1 MNITKAD
8 ETMTI
13 PLTILTG
20 FLGAGKTTLL
30 NRIIHADHGLRLAVL
45 VNDFGAVNIDSE
57 LVAATSVDGDT
68 VSLSNG
74 CICCTIR
81 GDLLTAVAKLFE
93 AAEPPEYIV
102 LETSGVSDPLE
113 VALTFRD
120 TPQMQSLVHID
131 SIISLIDAEQFSA
144 YQREHAVLAMNQ
156 IGMADL
162 VVLNKT
168 DLVDEATLDE
178 VTRTVRKIMP
188 TARVFPT
195 TQAEVPLPLLLGVG
209 AYDPARLAGR
219 DRSDVHVHNAT
230 GDNDHPHHHTDH
242 TTVFHTWHWTHTE
255 PLALDE
261 LKRNVAKLPTS
272 VYRLKG
278 TVYLRESPEEQ
289 AVLHVVG
296 TRATV
301 LPGEPWGDDNPQ
313 STVVA
318 IGAAGQVDAAKLD
331 ALFEASLAVNAPANA
346 FERLGR
352 TMVSWLRG

>member
-1 MNITKAD
+1 
-8 ETMTI
+8 MTI

-45 VNDFGAVNIDSE
+45 VNDFGAINIDSE

-81 GDLLTAVAKLFE
+81 GDLLAAVADLFKRDT
-93 AAEPPEYIV
+93 PPEYIV

-120 TPQMQSLVHID
+120 TPQMQALVHID
-131 SIISLIDAEQFSA
+131 SIISLIDAEQFPA

-162 VVLNKT
+162 VVLNKA
-168 DLVDEATLDE
+168 DLVNAATLDDI
-178 VTRTVRKIMP
+178 TRTVRKIMP

-219 DRSDVHVHNAT
+219 TPGDVHVHSA
-230 GDNDHPHHHTDH
+230 HAAAPHAHADH
-242 TTVFHTWHWTHTE
+242 TTVFHTWHWTHTG

-261 LKRNVAKLPTS
+261 LRRSLAKLPTS

-278 TVYLRESPEEQ
+278 TVYLREAPAQ
-289 AVLHVVG
+289 RTMLHVVG

-301 LPGEPWGDDNPQ
+301 LPGDPWGEALPH

-318 IGAAGQVDAAKLD
+318 IGAAGGVDAAGLD
-331 ALFEASLAVNAPANA
+331 TLFTAALAENAPANA

-352 TMVSWLRG
+352 TVVSWLRG

>member
-1 MNITKAD
+1 
-8 ETMTI
+8 MTT
-13 PLTILTG
+13 PLTILAG

-45 VNDFGAVNIDSE
+45 VNDFGAINIDSE

-81 GDLLTAVAKLFE
+81 GDLLTAVADLFTTD
-93 AAEPPEYIV
+93 APPEYIV

-131 SIISLIDAEQFSA
+131 GIISLIDAEQFPS

-168 DLVDEATLDE
+168 DLVEQAAMDKI
-178 VTRTVRKIMP
+178 TRTVRQIMP

-195 TQAEVPLPLLLGVG
+195 TQAAVPLPLLLGVG
-209 AYDPARLAGR
+209 AYDPARLFGR
-219 DRSDVHVHNAT
+219 GTSDVHVHAAD
-230 GDNDHPHHHTDH
+230 GSDDHEHDHHTDH
-242 TTVFHTWHWTHTE
+242 TTVFHTWNWTHTG

-261 LKRNVAKLPTS
+261 LKRNIAKLPTS
-272 VYRLKG
+272 IYRLKG
-278 TVYLRESPEEQ
+278 TVHLREAPDQ
-289 AVLHVVG
+289 RTILHVVG
-296 TRATV
+296 TRAT
-301 LPGEPWGDDNPQ
+301 LQPGEPWGDGLPH
-313 STVVA
+313 STLVA
-318 IGAAGQVDAAKLD
+318 IGAAGEVDAAHLD
-331 ALFEASLAVNAPANA
+331 ALFVASLAANAPNNA

-352 TMVSWLRG
+352 TVTSWIRGEYKSR